1 MDVDDSNMCDTCS
14 SDGSMSNPCSTDTSS
29 CASDPM
35 EEDTAD
41 SAARALAGAPA
52 PTWVWDDVPRIPGF
66 DTPDLLPMGGARA
79 QQLPTLPCPHSVGVS
94 LRSLPGPLSARHYS
108 YLLADNIDGR
118 TTARKENA
126 KTVHV
131 RRAIQRAGLAVA
143 ACLPQADLCAPT
155 CDSDDDGDWDVEDRD
170 IDVYTIEAA
179 LAGLDASMV
188 AASTSPDNHLRDGPA
203 PYTLTTAMPPPTHEA
218 PTYQCRDHDEVE
230 VLKAAIK
237 IGKSS
242 DAAQQPPPA
251 NQQTQVL
258 TLRRG
263 QGVPLQAV
271 LCVLQEQGTNATQ
284 PEQLHVIDVGWVPPF
299 VPMPQPPTIT
309 ETIQLTGLNRKQA
322 LVFAY
327 LTKRI
332 TDRHIAKG
340 ISDPD
345 LRELPKKQ
353 LLLLF
358 LGGPGTGKTHVVKTL
373 QWYAYQHEIHKAIA
387 VTAYAWKAAILLQTP
402 HTPACS
408 TSSFF
413 HVDSWQNNG
422 IRYTPKYVGMRADGQ
437 GEGRASG

>member
-1 MDVDDSNMCDTCS
+1 
-14 SDGSMSNPCSTDTSS
+14 
-29 CASDPM
+29 
-35 EEDTAD
+35 
-41 SAARALAGAPA
+41 
-52 PTWVWDDVPRIPGF
+52 
-66 DTPDLLPMGGARA
+66 
-79 QQLPTLPCPHSVGVS
+79 
-94 LRSLPGPLSARHYS
+94 
-108 YLLADNIDGR
+108 
-118 TTARKENA
+118 
-126 KTVHV
+126 
-131 RRAIQRAGLAVA
+131 
-143 ACLPQADLCAPT
+143 
-155 CDSDDDGDWDVEDRD
+155 VEDRD

-203 PYTLTTAMPPPTHEA
+203 PYTLTTAMPPPAHEA

-230 VLKAAIK
+230 VLQAAIK

-263 QGVPLQAV
+263 QGVVPLQAV
-271 LCVLQEQGTNATQ
+271 LCVLQELGTNATQ
-284 PEQLHVIDVGWVPPF
+284 PEQLHVIDVGCVPPF

-327 LTKRI
+327 LAKRI
-332 TDRHIAKG
+332 TERHIAKG

-413 HVDSWQNNG
+413 HVDSRQNNG
-422 IRYTPKYVGMRADGQ
+422 IRYTPKYVGMRADNL
-437 GEGRASG
+437 EGK